1 MNKLEQLEY
10 WKQKFTSLDLYNNY
24 EHEIEVVDQQEL
36 IVYRFVKD
44 KDRKNVTALK
54 LIAMVIL
61 NMNLA
66 CGR

>member
-1 MNKLEQLEY
+1 MNKLEQLGY
-10 WKQKFTSLDLYNNY
+10 WKQKFTSLDVYKNY